1 MSYYVIYRNDEH
13 NEPSGLFVVDAGIGD
28 AVLWDHRA
36 GEWTYNPDLVVRF
49 LDDYRNADRY
59 RNVSRAA
66 AEAVAPTVTG
76 NGELP
81 DESSIRAMFV
91 GGADD
96 R

>member
-1 MSYYVIYRNDEH
+1 MIYRNDAQT
-13 NEPSGLFVVDAGIGD
+13 EPSGLFVVDAGSGD

-36 GEWTYNPDLVVRF
+36 GAWAYNPDLVVRF

-59 RNVSRAA
+59 KDVSRAA
-66 AEAVAPTVTG
+66 AEAVARTVTSK
-76 NGELP
+76 GELP

-91 GGADD
+91 GGTDD